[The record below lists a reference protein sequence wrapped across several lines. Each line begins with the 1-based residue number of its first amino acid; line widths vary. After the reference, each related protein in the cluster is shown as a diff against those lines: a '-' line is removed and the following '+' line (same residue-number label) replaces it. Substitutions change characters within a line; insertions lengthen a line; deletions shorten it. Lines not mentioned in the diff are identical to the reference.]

1 MMNMFEIATREK
13 YRFPFKGLCSVEDLW
28 DLKLQDLD
36 SIFKTLN
43 AQKKQANEESLLA
56 TKSKEDKELETKIDI
71 IKHIVVTKQ
80 QEALAKLQEKE
91 IADKKQKLL
100 KLKEQKQDEALGN
113 MSIEEIDKMLESLG

>member
-1 MMNMFEIATREK
+1 MNMFEIATREK

-28 DLKLQDLD
+28 DLRLQDLD

-113 MSIEEIDKMLESLG
+113 MSIEEIDKMLESLS

>member
-1 MMNMFEIATREK
+1 MNMFEIATREK